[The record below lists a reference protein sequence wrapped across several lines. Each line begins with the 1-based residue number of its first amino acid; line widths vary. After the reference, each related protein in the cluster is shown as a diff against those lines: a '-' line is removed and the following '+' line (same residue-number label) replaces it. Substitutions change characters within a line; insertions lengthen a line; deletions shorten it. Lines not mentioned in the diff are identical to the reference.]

1 MFDSDRISISWFYVS
16 TSVINWSI
24 SNDIVRH
31 RHMHMWHVQ
40 CMCTLYALSLTL
52 LHFVHNLFS
61 KEVKEPWQNAKLNNV
76 LCTLKLD
83 RINVLKKNKNK
94 KVRLNNESNW
104 QGNATFCALKNV
116 TYWWRSAILAKNVL
130 DRMLVHQRVLIRDHF
145 RWRMILW
152 GLVGLQS
159 WCCYW
164 NFRGCALTVLQRSWN
179 LINYETELNNILRFP
194 RSTTKKPRITNN
206 CFP

>member
-83 RINVLKKNKNK
+83 RINVLKKNKIKIK
-94 KVRLNNESNW
+94 KSDWIMNQIDRATQHFARSRMWPIDEDRQFW
-104 QGNATFCALKNV
+104 Q
-116 TYWWRSAILAKNVL
+116 
-130 DRMLVHQRVLIRDHF
+130 RM
-145 RWRMILW
+145 
-152 GLVGLQS
+152 
-159 WCCYW
+159 C
-164 NFRGCALTVLQRSWN
+164 LTVCLCTKECLSEIIFAGEWSFEAWLAFRVDVVIEISVAVLLQCCRDPG
-179 LINYETELNNILRFP
+179 I
-194 RSTTKKPRITNN
+194 
-206 CFP
+206 